1 MIYQGFI
8 AYECYMWSSQCVH
21 VIVHDDGVVIDG
33 RSESFMIYSY
43 YIHGDYSWLTMVNR
57 T

>member
-1 MIYQGFI
+1 ML
-8 AYECYMWSSQCVH
+8 H

-33 RSESFMIYSY
+33 RSESYVIHSY
-43 YIHGDYSWLTMVNR
+43 YIPDDYSWLTMVNR